1 MNWELLGA
9 VLSGV
14 VSSGLFTWLLQE
26 WIGTRIKGQVEH
38 QYQRKL
44 EEMRNEYAKELA
56 TLNSALQETRDFKAT
71 RLRAVYDRK
80 VSALCEGF
88 GRLATLEQRLGDYV
102 SLFGDLRGSERD
114 ASRKEFAKALGDFES
129 FFVPNRIFFSRQLA
143 EKITNVK
150 NEMNKMALKF
160 MVLAGSPDTPSSQ
173 SSPAW
178 NEANDYVQREIPK
191 IRREIEDQIRIELG
205 EPSDHLENSQ

>member
-178 NEANDYVQREIPK
+178 NEANDYVQREILK